1 MDERTVAR
9 RRRLVFGSAI
19 GGVLLM
25 AVGTSVIFAGAPGLG
40 IGLVGAG
47 LLFVFGAIA
56 VLVR

>member
-9 RRRLVFGSAI
+9 RRRFLFGSAV

-40 IGLVGAG
+40 IGLVGLS
-47 LLFVFGAIA
+47 LLLLLGAVVA
-56 VLVR
+56 LVR